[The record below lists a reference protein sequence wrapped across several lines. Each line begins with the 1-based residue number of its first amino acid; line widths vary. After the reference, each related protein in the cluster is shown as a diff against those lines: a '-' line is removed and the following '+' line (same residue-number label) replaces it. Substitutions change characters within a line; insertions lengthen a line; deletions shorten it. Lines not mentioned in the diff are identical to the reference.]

1 MLTKVLICSSAVNP
15 VHLHPGKTFSSQP
28 TTTPRKALGDLSN
41 NAKKTPATNLK
52 RESQALSV
60 QKPKI
65 STTRKKSG
73 ASAAK
78 PQQKQSSDVSAA
90 KQHKTKVVKSEDLP
104 DIELMPAKGEKG
116 KVV

>member
-1 MLTKVLICSSAVNP
+1 MVLP
-15 VHLHPGKTFSSQP
+15 EMT
-28 TTTPRKALGDLSN
+28 
-41 NAKKTPATNLK
+41 
-52 RESQALSV
+52 LSV

-73 ASAAK
+73 A
-78 PQQKQSSDVSAA
+78 SAA